1 MHASQMLWNRQR
13 QPLILAIFKSATVDE
28 SIHRDAKQEE
38 MHRQCEQ
45 KRHSHTEG

>member
-1 MHASQMLWNRQR
+1 MHGSQMLRNRQR
-13 QPLILAIFKSATVDE
+13 QPLILVIFKSATVDE

-45 KRHSHTEG
+45 KCDGHTDG